1 MHPLI
6 VWLEPGRKMAQ
17 SDLLPRTSHFQLTT
31 ISRFTSSIEIVF
43 VFSESTC
50 FPKVL
55 LGLSRPTFIQKTL
68 VEIAMDLS
76 TYSGSFLS
84 NSHVSASFGILGHS
98 CTSFRSASRGGQP
111 SIFFTWFIAETRTQ
125 TWDWRIDYNPKSAT
139 SIAIHHWHQVADV
152 CCATAWSGGEHGQCE
167 GAHSICTT
175 Y

>member
-1 MHPLI
+1 
-6 VWLEPGRKMAQ
+6 MAQ

-84 NSHVSASFGILGHS
+84 IRTFPHLLGFWATVVPVSEVHLGGASHQFFLHDSLRRPGH
-98 CTSFRSASRGGQP
+98 RL
-111 SIFFTWFIAETRTQ
+111 ET
-125 TWDWRIDYNPKSAT
+125 
-139 SIAIHHWHQVADV
+139 
-152 CCATAWSGGEHGQCE
+152 EE
-167 GAHSICTT
+167 
-175 Y
+175 